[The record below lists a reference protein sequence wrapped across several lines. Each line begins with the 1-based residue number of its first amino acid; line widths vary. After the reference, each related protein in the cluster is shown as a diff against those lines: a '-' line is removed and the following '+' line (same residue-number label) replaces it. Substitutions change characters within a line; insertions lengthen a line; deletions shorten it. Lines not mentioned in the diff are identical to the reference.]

1 LLYQNGGVSLYCY
14 TERFFDYADFATRL
28 FSTHLLEG
36 ISMKRIL
43 FLTILSAALVLAG
56 CGGGSSST
64 TIAANP
70 AGAGFTTV
78 NFGDATND
86 QIIAFE
92 LSISAIT
99 LNGGSN
105 PSVLAKPTEFEFVH
119 AAGTMEPLSLVN
131 VPAGTYTGATITVAN
146 PEVVVINAGVPTKIP
161 ATLTSATIN
170 VTFSPAITI
179 GAGASVLNFDLN
191 LANSVTLNGVPPT
204 SATVNPQFTA
214 TTAAVPT
221 ANNGNEDEDHGEF
234 EDVRGSV
241 TSVASPNF
249 TIQPAQSAQPITFVT
264 NSSTQ
269 FKDGI
274 TSLAQLTNGMIV
286 SVDSVT
292 QSDGTLLATK
302 VEAETESANG
312 EEIEGLVTAVTGS
325 PATQITVSTQVVS
338 ATSTANAP
346 TFGNPVTV
354 PVSNGTR
361 FVVKNGKLNVP
372 AGQVFDA
379 THIANGQRVEVD
391 NDNEGQ
397 AGNST
402 SNVSADK
409 LKLTEQALTGA
420 VAATPAPSSTGFTL
434 TLDSTS
440 AFSSLTGATSITV
453 ITSSSTEVKNV
464 TVTGNTSV
472 RVRGLLFVNGTAYT
486 LVAERIS
493 QP

>member
-1 LLYQNGGVSLYCY
+1 
-14 TERFFDYADFATRL
+14 
-28 FSTHLLEG
+28 
-36 ISMKRIL
+36 M
-43 FLTILSAALVLAG
+43 AALILTG
-56 CGGGSSST
+56 CGGGGSSSVSANPNGAGAT
-64 TIAANP
+64 TI
-70 AGAGFTTV
+70 

-92 LSISAIT
+92 LSINAIT

-131 VPAGTYTGATITVAN
+131 VPAGTYTGATISVAN
-146 PEVVVINAGVPTKIP
+146 PEVVVINAGVATKIP

-191 LANSVTLNGVPPT
+191 LANSVTLAGTPPT

-214 TTAAVPT
+214 TTAAVPS
-221 ANNGNEDEDHGEF
+221 ANNGNEDDEHGGF

-241 TSVASPNF
+241 TNVAAPKF
-249 TIQPAQSAQPITFVT
+249 TIQPAQSAQPVTFT
-264 NSSTQ
+264 TDNNTQ

-274 TSLAQLTNGMIV
+274 TGLAQITNGMIV
-286 SVDSVT
+286 SVDAVT
-292 QSDGTLLATK
+292 QSDGSLLATK

-312 EEIEGLVTAVTGS
+312 EEVEGIITAVTGS

-338 ATSTANAP
+338 ASSTANAP
-346 TFGNPVTV
+346 TFGNPVSAPIST
-354 PVSNGTR
+354 GTR
-361 FVVKNGKLNVP
+361 FVVKNGKLAVP
-372 AGQVFDA
+372 SGQVFDA
-379 THIANGQRVEVD
+379 THVAKGQRVEVD
-391 NDNEGQ
+391 NDNENQ

-409 LKLTEQALTGA
+409 LKLTEQVLTGT
-420 VAATPAPSSTGFTL
+420 VAAAPTSTGFTL
-434 TLDSTS
+434 TISGTS
-440 AFSSLTGATSITV
+440 AFGSLTGATSVNV

-464 TVTGNTSV
+464 TVGSGANV
-472 RVRGLLFVNGTAYT
+472 RVRGLLFVSGTTYT
-486 LVAERIS
+486 LVAERIA

>member
-1 LLYQNGGVSLYCY
+1 
-14 TERFFDYADFATRL
+14 
-28 FSTHLLEG
+28 
-36 ISMKRIL
+36 MKRIL
-43 FLTILSAALVLAG
+43 FLTILGAALVLTG
-56 CGGGSSST
+56 CGGGGSNSVS
-64 TIAANP
+64 ANP

-86 QIIAFE
+86 QVIGFE
-92 LSISAIT
+92 LAINAIT

-146 PEVVVINAGVPTKIP
+146 PEVVVVNSGVPTKIP
-161 ATLTSATIN
+161 ATLTSSTIN

-214 TTAAVPT
+214 TTAAVPA
-221 ANNGNEDEDHGEF
+221 ANNQNEDEDHGGF

-241 TSVASPNF
+241 TSVAAPKF
-249 TIQPAQSAQPITFVT
+249 TIQPAQAAQPVTFT
-264 NSSTQ
+264 TDSNTQ

-274 TSLAQLTNGMIV
+274 TSLSQLTNGMIV
-286 SVDSVT
+286 SVDAVT

-302 VEAETESANG
+302 VESETESANG
-312 EEIEGLVTAVTGS
+312 EEVEGIVSAVTGS
-325 PATQITVSTQVVS
+325 PATQITIATQVVS
-338 ATSTANAP
+338 ATTTANAP

-354 PVSNGTR
+354 PISTGTK
-361 FVVKNGKLNVP
+361 FVVKNEKLTVP

-379 THIANGQRVEVD
+379 SHIAKGQRVEVD
-391 NDNEGQ
+391 NDNEG
-397 AGNST
+397 ATGNSS

-409 LKLTEQALTGA
+409 LKLTEQALTGT

-434 TLDSTS
+434 TLDSAS

-453 ITSSSTEVKNV
+453 ITSSNTEVKNV
-464 TVTGNTSV
+464 TVSGATSV
-472 RVRGLLFVNGTAYT
+472 RVRGLLFVNGTTYT